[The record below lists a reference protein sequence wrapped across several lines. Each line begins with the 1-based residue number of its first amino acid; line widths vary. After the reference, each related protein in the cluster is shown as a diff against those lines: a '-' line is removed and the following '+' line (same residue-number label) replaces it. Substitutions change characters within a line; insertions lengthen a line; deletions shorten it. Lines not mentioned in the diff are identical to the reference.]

1 MRICHVIE
9 CGATGAFEMVLL
21 MSNVQRA
28 AGHQVLIIYSP
39 RPGTPDDLK
48 TRVHP
53 DVHLAC
59 LPMRPILLRA
69 ALWCWRYLALLIR
82 WKPDVLH
89 FHGARAGFLG
99 RLIAGWRWSG
109 RALYSP
115 HCISLMHLDRSRL
128 EHTLFRG
135 MERLANRV
143 CRSLYVACCV
153 YEHTVVKKEI
163 GVPVVMV
170 ENAIEDGLINPDMS
184 RQITRQQGARRVV
197 TCSRISA
204 SKDPVLFASIC
215 KRVQGVRPEIEFH
228 WIGDG
233 DADYRHLL
241 EEAGVLVTGWKSRT
255 DALSEIASAW
265 VYLST
270 SAWEGL
276 PVSILEA
283 MLLEVPVLCRRADWS
298 TPIIHDGETGR
309 LFNHAEAACD
319 LLVDEDSAWCR
330 MVAEKA
336 GVAARQRYTHQR
348 FATDLAQVYESFD
361 RS

>member
-21 MSNVQRA
+21 MSNVQRV

-39 RPGTPDDLK
+39 RPGTPADIK

-53 DVHLAC
+53 DVHLAR

-69 ALWCWRYLALLIR
+69 AGWCWRCLLLLMR
-82 WKPDVLH
+82 WNPDVLH

-99 RLIAGWRWSG
+99 RLIAGWRWSDHV
-109 RALYSP
+109 LYSP
-115 HCISLMHLDRSRL
+115 HCISLMHLDRSRF
-128 EHTLFRG
+128 EHMLFRN

-143 CRSLYVACCV
+143 CRSLYVACCT
-153 YEHTVVKKEI
+153 YERTVVEKEI
-163 GVPVVMV
+163 GVPVALV
-170 ENAIEDGLINPDMS
+170 ENAIEDGLINADMIS
-184 RQITRQQGARRVV
+184 LTTREQGTRRVV

-204 SKDPVLFASIC
+204 SKDPVLFANIC
-215 KRVQGVRPEIEFH
+215 KMVQSVRPEIEFR

-233 DADYRHLL
+233 DPDHRKLL
-241 EEAGVLVTGWKSRT
+241 EEAGVLVTGWKSRAE
-255 DALSEIASAW
+255 ALSEIASGW

-298 TPIIHDGETGR
+298 TPVIHDGETGR
-309 LFNHAEAACD
+309 LFNNVADACD
-319 LLVDEDSAWCR
+319 LLVNDDSGWCR
-330 MVAEKA
+330 TVAEKA
-336 GVAARQRYTHQR
+336 WIVARERYTHKR
-348 FATDLAQVYESFD
+348 FATDLARVYEPFD
-361 RS
+361 RR